1 MESKEMSIQIFLTV
15 PKKKKKK
22 THLILV
28 YFLYLIV
35 FILQLLAF
43 LGPAGHFVEHGG
55 EMHTG

>member
-15 PKKKKKK
+15 LKKKK
-22 THLILV
+22 THLRLV

>member
-1 MESKEMSIQIFLTV
+1 MSIQIFLTV

-22 THLILV
+22 THLSLV
-28 YFLYLIV
+28 YLIV